1 MTLAALR
8 QALSDPAIYPDPTT
22 KVEMRETHISLV
34 FLTDRYAYKI
44 KKPVDFGFVNYST
57 LEKRRRWCEQEV
69 ILNRRLSTAVY
80 LDVVALSHDGSTYR
94 FADTGTVVEYAIKMR
109 RLPATATLDV
119 QLKQGAASVSTMT
132 DLARQLAA
140 FHATHP
146 VPVAS
151 EPYGTHARVRADW
164 QENFDQ
170 TTDAIGRTLSSD
182 QYTHI
187 QQAVMAFLTQR
198 ERCFEQRV
206 EAGRIRDCH
215 GDLRAEHIYL
225 EEGALQI
232 IDCIEFNPQFRYID
246 EVSDMAFLAMD
257 LDRLGFAAEAHV
269 FVRAYVEASGDTT
282 LYRVLDFYRCYRA
295 YVRGKVRSFLLQDA
309 AAHRELSRLQRDAE
323 QCFTLA
329 GRYAQRLTRPLLIMT
344 TGLMGTGKS
353 TIAQGVAEALDCR
366 LFSSDRLRKE
376 RAGLSPET
384 PQQVPFGAGL
394 YSASTSEATYATLA
408 ELARSALQQGE
419 SVVVDAAFSKQA
431 QRTLIQRV
439 AAEIGAECYLLDCV
453 APEAVIRE
461 RLEQRMRT
469 PGSISDGRWRIF
481 RQFQRQYEPVQASG
495 PELNDMDYIRLDTT
509 QPVERCVQQA
519 LAEIQAGR
527 SAAERGGASTFAA
540 ATAHSKPGL

>member
-1 MTLAALR
+1 
-8 QALSDPAIYPDPTT
+8 
-22 KVEMRETHISLV
+22 
-34 FLTDRYAYKI
+34 
-44 KKPVDFGFVNYST
+44 
-57 LEKRRRWCEQEV
+57 
-69 ILNRRLSTAVY
+69 
-80 LDVVALSHDGSTYR
+80 
-94 FADTGTVVEYAIKMR
+94 
-109 RLPATATLDV
+109 
-119 QLKQGAASVSTMT
+119 
-132 DLARQLAA
+132 
-140 FHATHP
+140 
-146 VPVAS
+146 
-151 EPYGTHARVRADW
+151 
-164 QENFDQ
+164 
-170 TTDAIGRTLSSD
+170 
-182 QYTHI
+182 
-187 QQAVMAFLTQR
+187 
-198 ERCFEQRV
+198 
-206 EAGRIRDCH
+206 
-215 GDLRAEHIYL
+215 
-225 EEGALQI
+225 
-232 IDCIEFNPQFRYID
+232 
-246 EVSDMAFLAMD
+246 MD
-257 LDRLGFAAEAHV
+257 LDRLGFAAEVHV

-461 RLEQRMRT
+461 RLEQRVRT

-527 SAAERGGASTFAA
+527 SAADRGGASTFAA